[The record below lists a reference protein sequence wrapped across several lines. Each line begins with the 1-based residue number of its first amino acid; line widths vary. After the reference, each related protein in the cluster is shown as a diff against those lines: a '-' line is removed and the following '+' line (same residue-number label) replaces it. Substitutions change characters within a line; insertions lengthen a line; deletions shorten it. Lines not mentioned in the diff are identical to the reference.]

1 QHKIILTLLFASV
14 IFMVFAIIKLD
25 WWMSEITMLFIA
37 LAVISGIIAKMD
49 NNTFWDS
56 FIDGSKDL
64 LSAAL
69 VIGLSRA
76 IVVVA
81 NEGMILDT
89 ILNGAANFL
98 HGLSTITFVILN
110 EFVQI
115 AIAFLVPSSSGHAA
129 LTMPIM
135 APLADLLS
143 VPREVIVIL
152 YQGASG
158 IANLITPTSGIL
170 MAVIAMA
177 RITWI
182 DWLKFVMPLLA
193 VQVVLVIVIAIMGL

>member
-1 QHKIILTLLFASV
+1 
-14 IFMVFAIIKLD
+14 MVFAIIKLD